1 MKRPEIPA
9 NESDRQ
15 AALDRYKILDTLPE
29 QVYDDLTQLAADICG
44 TPIALISLVDKE
56 RQWFKSR
63 VGVDVSETPR
73 DISFCGHAVAAN
85 AILNVPDASL
95 DPRFA
100 DNPLVAIDPNI
111 RFYAGVPLIT
121 DDGYALGT
129 LCVIDRQPRDLTE
142 QQIRQLEALSRL
154 VISQFEL
161 RLKEEA
167 FRLLASVVES
177 SNDAIITKTLE
188 GIITSWNPAA
198 EKLFGYSEAEAI
210 GHPISILFPPDRLD
224 EEPQILAR
232 LRRGERAEH
241 FETVRISK
249 EGKSIEVS
257 ATISPLVND
266 AGEMVGVSKILRD
279 ISDLKQAE
287 QALQQLNQSLEEKV
301 TERTQELLQVNQLFQ
316 TVLDA
321 FPLSVFWKDRQS
333 VVLGCNQLFAMTCG
347 LKSPLEAIG
356 KSDFDFACNE
366 DEALAYIADDRQVME
381 SGLAKLNIEENIT
394 LASGEQLWLQTNKV
408 PLRDLEGNVI
418 GVMGT
423 FQDISDR
430 KQAELALAQKEQQFQ
445 ELANASPSVIYSIVQ
460 ALNGAPYFEYLSP
473 AAEKIH
479 ELAVAE
485 AYQNSAIIFE
495 QMHPDDLQ
503 GYGDAI
509 KQSLKTLQPFSH
521 EWRIITNSG
530 TKWLRGNSLP
540 SRRKNGDVV
549 WHGVVTEI
557 SDRKQVELELQKTTE
572 RLALALKSG
581 AIGYWEWDLQQNI
594 GFWDDRMYELYGLC
608 KETDSQIVCEIWANS
623 IHPDDRAA
631 NEMILQQIATGQI
644 DEYDTEFRVVYP
656 DGSIHFNKAYGTLKR
671 DANGNPL
678 SVTGINFDISDRK
691 QAEKALKESEQSY
704 ASLMAAAPVGIFRT
718 DAMGHCTY
726 VNDHWCRISGLTLE
740 SAIGDGWRQGLYSED
755 RQSISDE
762 WYRSAQEDRPF
773 SLEYRFQR
781 PDGVITWVYGQSVVK
796 LDADGIVTGYV
807 GTITDINDRKQA
819 EIALQSS
826 EDRFRRMFDSSVV
839 GMLFANFQ
847 GHITDANDRFLEMVG
862 YTRDDFQSGA
872 IDWLAMT
879 PPEYIEQDYAS
890 MKYLLKHRQIDPW
903 EKEYYRKDG
912 SRISILIGAALLQDK
927 NNETICVIL
936 DISDRKQS
944 ETKLQLA
951 NEELMRATRLKD
963 EFLAN
968 MSHELRTPLNSILGM
983 NEVLQE
989 EVFGSI
995 NERQL
1000 KALQT
1005 IESSSRHLLALIN
1018 DILDVAKIESGEV
1031 MLELTATDID
1041 SLCKS
1046 SIAFIK
1052 QQALT
1057 KRIQLIHRIPKY
1069 LPEIMIDE
1077 RRIRQVLINLLN
1089 NAVKFTLEGGTI
1101 TLEVSQVQLESS
1113 TTNLTPLHYLKIA
1126 VIDTG
1131 IGISAEN
1138 IQKLFQPFIQ
1148 IDSALNRQYTGTGLG
1163 LALVKRLVELH
1174 GGNVELTSELGVGSC
1189 FAINLPFNIGSP
1201 AIEEQTEDL
1210 SGQSQIGQSQ
1220 TEELISPLILLAED
1234 NEANIA
1240 TFSSYLDAK
1249 GYRILLATDGQQA
1262 IDIAKSHSPDLI
1274 LMDIQMP
1281 VMDGLEAIAQI
1292 RLDPNLVDIPIVAL
1306 TALAMEGDRER
1317 CLAAGANEYL
1327 TKPVKLKQLATSI
1340 QQFLM
1345 QRKNNV

>member
-1 MKRPEIPA
+1 MQKPEIPA

-44 TPIALISLVDKE
+44 TPIALISLVDKD

-73 DISFCGHAVAAN
+73 EISFCGHTVAAN
-85 AILNVPDASL
+85 AILNVPNASL

-100 DNPLVAIDPNI
+100 DNPLVAKDPSI
-111 RFYAGVPLIT
+111 RFYVGVPLIT
-121 DDGYALGT
+121 EDNFALGT

-154 VISQFEL
+154 AISQLEL
-161 RLKEEA
+161 RLKKESL
-167 FRLLASVVES
+167 RILASVVES
-177 SNDAIITKTLE
+177 SDDAIMTKTLE

-210 GHPISILFPPDRLD
+210 GQPIFMLIPSDHLD
-224 EEPQILAR
+224 EEFRILAR
-232 LRRGERAEH
+232 IRRGERLEH

-266 AGEMVGVSKILRD
+266 AGQVVGASTILRD
-279 ISDLKQAE
+279 ISDRKQTE
-287 QALQQLNQSLEEKV
+287 NTLRESQALL
-301 TERTQELLQVNQLFQ
+301 Q

-321 FPLSVFWKDRQS
+321 FPLSIFWKDRQS
-333 VVLGCNQLFAMTCG
+333 ILLGCNRLFAITSGM
-347 LKSPLEAIG
+347 KSPLEAIG
-356 KSDFDFACNE
+356 KSNFDFSYTNN
-366 DEALAYIADDRQVME
+366 EALGYLADDQQVME
-381 SGLAKLNIEENIT
+381 SGLAKLNIEETIT
-394 LASGEQLWLQTNKV
+394 LPSGEQQWIQTNKI
-408 PLRDLEGNVI
+408 PLRDSEGNVI

-423 FQDISDR
+423 FQDIS
-430 KQAELALAQKEQQFQ
+430 E
-445 ELANASPSVIYSIVQ
+445 
-460 ALNGAPYFEYLSP
+460 
-473 AAEKIH
+473 
-479 ELAVAE
+479 
-485 AYQNSAIIFE
+485 
-495 QMHPDDLQ
+495 
-503 GYGDAI
+503 
-509 KQSLKTLQPFSH
+509 
-521 EWRIITNSG
+521 
-530 TKWLRGNSLP
+530 
-540 SRRKNGDVV
+540 
-549 WHGVVTEI
+549 
-557 SDRKQVELELQKTTE
+557 RKQV
-572 RLALALKSG
+572 
-581 AIGYWEWDLQQNI
+581 
-594 GFWDDRMYELYGLC
+594 
-608 KETDSQIVCEIWANS
+608 
-623 IHPDDRAA
+623 
-631 NEMILQQIATGQI
+631 
-644 DEYDTEFRVVYP
+644 
-656 DGSIHFNKAYGTLKR
+656 
-671 DANGNPL
+671 
-678 SVTGINFDISDRK
+678 
-691 QAEKALKESEQSY
+691 EKALKESEHSY

-740 SAIGDGWRQGLYSED
+740 SALGDGWRQGLYSED

-796 LDADGIVTGYV
+796 LDADGIITGYV

-819 EIALQSS
+819 ELQLQKVSDRLALALS
-826 EDRFRRMFDSSVV
+826 
-839 GMLFANFQ
+839 
-847 GHITDANDRFLEMVG
+847 
-862 YTRDDFQSGA
+862 SGA
-872 IDWLAMT
+872 IGCWEWNIQQNMAFWDERMYELYGVCKEKDLRIVYEIWAGAIHPEDRAESEMT
-879 PPEYIEQDYAS
+879 TQQIATGQVEEYDTEFRVV
-890 MKYLLKHRQIDPW
+890 HP
-903 EKEYYRKDG
+903 DG
-912 SRISILIGAALLQDK
+912 SIHFIKAYGTLKRDASGNPLSIIGI
-927 NNETICVIL
+927 NF
-936 DISDRKQS
+936 DISDRKQA
-944 ETKLQLA
+944 EAQLQKI
-951 NEELMRATRLKD
+951 NDELLRATRLKD

-983 NEVLQE
+983 NEVLQDE
-989 EVFGSI
+989 IFGSI

-1000 KALQT
+1000 KTLQT
-1005 IESSSRHLLALIN
+1005 IENSSTHLLALIN

-1031 MLELTATDID
+1031 MLELTATDLD
-1041 SLCKS
+1041 SLCQS
-1046 SIAFIK
+1046 SLAFIK

-1057 KRIQLIHRIPKY
+1057 KRIQLIPRIPKH
-1069 LPEIMIDE
+1069 LPEIMLDE

-1113 TTNLTPLHYLKIA
+1113 TTNLTTLNYLKIA

-1148 IDSALNRQYTGTGLG
+1148 IDSALNRQYQGTGLG

-1174 GGNVELTSELGVGSC
+1174 GGNVELTSEVGVGSC
-1189 FAINLPFNIGSP
+1189 FAINLLINIGSP

-1210 SGQSQIGQSQ
+1210 SEQSQIGQSQ
-1220 TEELISPLILLAED
+1220 TEELILPLILLAED
-1234 NEANIA
+1234 NEANIT

-1249 GYRILLATDGQQA
+1249 GYRILLATNGQQA
-1262 IDIAKSHSPDLI
+1262 IDLAKSHSPDLI

-1281 VMDGLEAIAQI
+1281 VMDGMEAIKQI

-1306 TALAMEGDRER
+1306 TALAMAGDRER
-1317 CLAAGANEYL
+1317 CLAVGANEYL